1 MISDD
6 KRRALRLDY
15 LLAGIMVAM
24 GLVVAGMSLIR
35 ISDRPQL
42 AQVTPPPDAPPPRST
57 VPADKENGP
66 AKTEPGG
73 TRPTTPA
80 PEPARPD
87 PDAQKAGAT
96 PALPAAPPEKIGE
109 PVQK

>member
-1 MISDD
+1 MISDQ

-24 GLVVAGMSLIR
+24 GLVVAGMSLYR
-35 ISDRPQL
+35 LSERPQF
-42 AQVTPPPDAPPPRST
+42 AQVTPPPDAPPRT
-57 VPADKENGP
+57 TAPAGKENGP
-66 AKTEPGG
+66 AKSEPGG